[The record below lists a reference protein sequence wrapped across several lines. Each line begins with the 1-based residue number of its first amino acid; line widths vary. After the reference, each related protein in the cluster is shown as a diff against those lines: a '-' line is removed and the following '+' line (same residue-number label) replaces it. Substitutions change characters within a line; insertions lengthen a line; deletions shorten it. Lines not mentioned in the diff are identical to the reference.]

1 MNTSQRAAGKR
12 KMNDCIF
19 CGIAEG
25 KIKSRT
31 VYSDKTVVAF
41 EDINAQAPVH
51 IVVIPRQH
59 IDRLENTK
67 DPGVISDIFGA
78 VNRIVK
84 EKGLDK
90 NGYRVVVN
98 SGKDAGQAVEHLHFH
113 ILSGRP
119 MKWPPG

>member
-1 MNTSQRAAGKR
+1 MNTSKR
-12 KMNDCIF
+12 PTREIKVSDCIF

-31 VYSDKTVVAF
+31 VYSDKGAVAF

-59 IDRLENTK
+59 IDRLENAT
-67 DPGVISDIFGA
+67 DPGIISGIFDA
-78 VNRIVK
+78 IKKIVK

-90 NGYRVVVN
+90 EGYRVVVN
-98 SGKDAGQAVEHLHFH
+98 SGRNAGQTVFHLHFH